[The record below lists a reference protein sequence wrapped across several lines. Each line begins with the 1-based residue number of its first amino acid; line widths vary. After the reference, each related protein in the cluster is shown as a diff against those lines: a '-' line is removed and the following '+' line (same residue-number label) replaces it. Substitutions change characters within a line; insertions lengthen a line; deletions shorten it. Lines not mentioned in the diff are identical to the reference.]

1 MEVVRE
7 QDAGLY
13 RMRATACGKHHDRRR
28 SAAPY
33 SAIWHAASCKS
44 DSTIASM
51 LVARRLAIATSAA
64 RTSHRAFD
72 AARRLTSKPLTPGAA
87 DVADDP
93 VPSQPTW
100 SVHELLSSYPRP
112 SISAST
118 FKKLH
123 ELSALL
129 PPEEGTK
136 EYDQLKHE
144 LEEMVRL
151 VDAVRLVDTS
161 SAVSGADLIPDG
173 RIRAEDEGI
182 VLSSNTR
189 DVEFQDSSTESGTE
203 LLKHA
208 SRTKN
213 GYYAVEA
220 ERRKK

>member
-1 MEVVRE
+1 MPAAWRP
-7 QDAGLY
+7 ALL
-13 RMRATACGKHHDRRR
+13 RRR
-28 SAAPY
+28 
-33 SAIWHAASCKS
+33 
-44 DSTIASM
+44 
-51 LVARRLAIATSAA
+51 LLNVR
-64 RTSHRAFD
+64 
-72 AARRLTSKPLTPGAA
+72 PLSSNPRQTRP
-87 DVADDP
+87 VEVPRDP

-100 SVHELLSSYPRP
+100 SVHELISSYPRP

-123 ELSALL
+123 NLSALL
-129 PPEEGTK
+129 PPEEGTDR
-136 EYDQLKHE
+136 YDQLKHE
-144 LEEMVRL
+144 LEEMIRL

-161 SAVSGADLIPDG
+161 SIISKDDPIPDG

-182 VLSSNTR
+182 MLSSNSCV
-189 DVEFQDSSTESGTE
+189 VETQDSDTEFGTE